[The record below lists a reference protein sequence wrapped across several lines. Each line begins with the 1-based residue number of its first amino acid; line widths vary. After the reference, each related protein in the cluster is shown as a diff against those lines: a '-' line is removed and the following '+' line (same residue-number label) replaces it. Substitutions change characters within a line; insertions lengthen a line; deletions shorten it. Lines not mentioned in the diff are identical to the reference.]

1 MSMQPLSPSK
11 VLHGDSS
18 LWTASLV
25 MEVQISD
32 GFPNHHL
39 NREGLKAKEGILFQE
54 LDILA
59 EESYTGARF

>member
-11 VLHGDSS
+11 VLHGDGS

-25 MEVQISD
+25 IEVQISD

-39 NREGLKAKEGILFQE
+39 NRQGLKAKEGMLFQE

-59 EESYTGARF
+59 